1 MAGPFPAG
9 GNMPMLRWY
18 GRRDG
23 RRRPRLVG
31 CLIWLIALIVIL
43 IVLSLLFGGFTKG
56 TKVSGLLPPGPL
68 PTLAAARH
76 AGPPPR

>member
-1 MAGPFPAG
+1 
-9 GNMPMLRWY
+9 MLRWY

-31 CLIWLIALIVIL
+31 CLIWFIALVVIL

-56 TKVSGLLPPGPL
+56 TKVSGLGPQV
-68 PTLAAARH
+68 PLAAAQH
-76 AGPPPR
+76 ATPPPR